1 MRKNTLAVD
10 APTATTI
17 ADIERSILKA
27 LGENVPD
34 AAFRT
39 VIKQDKYFG
48 AKASEDTDVT
58 KDGRPASLV
67 SGQVVD
73 IMVQLTGIWA
83 HPTAGYGA
91 MLKVLDAMV
100 EEPKPRQ
107 VARGQ
112 RSSRSSALDLLRWR
126 NHCNMAPI
134 SCASV

>member
-1 MRKNTLAVD
+1 MGTELRRPNTKIRIMSSFAPASD
-10 APTATTI
+10 AATAT
-17 ADIERSILKA
+17 ARPHFHVKDIFVSEKA
-27 LGENVPD
+27 PCLG
-34 AAFRT
+34 A
-39 VIKQDKYFG
+39 
-48 AKASEDTDVT
+48 T
-58 KDGRPASLV
+58 KFHYAQCGTTGSL
-67 SGQVVD
+67 
-73 IMVQLTGIWA
+73 LGIWA